1 MKRILVFLILFSV
14 SCFPITH
21 GFAHADIHV
30 HVDELQASISDYHSH
45 IDHHHDEVES
55 HQNHQENIHK
65 HIDILCLRSSRQK
78 KIDHEVYT
86 QHLYS
91 VEKAF
96 LYAFYFSDLRIP
108 IEYKQT
114 TYYHNQPFLS
124 SNQPLLI

>member
-14 SCFPITH
+14 SCFPIAH
-21 GFAHADIHV
+21 GFAHADIHA
-30 HVDELQASISDYHSH
+30 HVDELQSITSGNHSH
-45 IDHHHDEVES
+45 IGHHHDEVEA

-65 HIDILCLRSSRQK
+65 HIDILCLRSPRQK
-78 KIDHEVYT
+78 KIDHEVYA
-86 QHLYS
+86 QHSYS

-96 LYAFYFSDLRIP
+96 LYVFYFSDLRVP

-114 TYYHNQPFLS
+114 TYHPNQPFLS